1 MVSKNEG
8 RGSNGFVLD
17 PEERVGLLEII
28 NEEGDLASIAGE
40 VGCSAITLCKAVGG
54 HPISA
59 QTVLQVQRYL
69 EEEGF
74 FDDDDSENSDDTDED
89 EIEETDDLDED
100 AARIA
105 NPFHGDAASGAQATK

>member
-17 PEERVGLLEII
+17 PAERVGILDII
-28 NEEGDLASIAGE
+28 NDEGDLASIAAD

-74 FDDDDSENSDDTDED
+74 FDDEESEEDSTESDQEEIGDSDFDDEVNDDH
-89 EIEETDDLDED
+89 ED
-100 AARIA
+100 AA
-105 NPFHGDAASGAQATK
+105 